1 MKRFFIP
8 LACLVFSISSCK
20 KEEKIDESLSTSAET
35 EVIDHHNSRNSLDWA
50 GTYVGTLPCADCP
63 GIQTTIFLFENG
75 DFEIEE
81 NYLERSFMRQDKGTF
96 EWNDAGDV
104 ITLRGIEDSNP
115 RLFKVAENQI
125 IQLDIEG
132 KPITGNLAEAFILR
146 KK

>member
-35 EVIDHHNSRNSLDWA
+35 EVVDHHNSRNSLDWE

-63 GIQTTIFLFENG
+63 GIQTTIFLFESG

-115 RLFKVAENQI
+115 RFFKVAENQI